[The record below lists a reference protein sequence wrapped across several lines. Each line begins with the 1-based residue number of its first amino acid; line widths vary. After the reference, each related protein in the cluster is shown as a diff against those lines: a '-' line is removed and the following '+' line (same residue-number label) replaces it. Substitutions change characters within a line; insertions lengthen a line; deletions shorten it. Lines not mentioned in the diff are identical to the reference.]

1 MKTPKIAFICVNFNN
16 FSYTKKLCDSLVRQS
31 GRDSQF
37 SIDCIVVDNST
48 DEEDSLALSEFA
60 EKHSWIKCLH
70 ASKNLGYFGGLNHG
84 LQNAALDIYS
94 YVVIGNNDLTYEAS
108 FCQELCR
115 ANYGRNVYAVCPDV
129 ITKDGVHQNPHV
141 MKKMGRWWR
150 LQLDIY
156 FLHYYFAWLLLAI
169 LRVIRPVKS
178 SPPQPASQCEIHMGI
193 GACYVLTRAFFA
205 KFKSLNYPHF
215 LYGEE
220 AYFSDQIHSSSGVL
234 LFDPVLRVHHA
245 ESATLSK
252 MPRRMAYE
260 FARVGYPSYRKML

>member
-1 MKTPKIAFICVNFNN
+1 MKKIIFICVNFNN
-16 FSYTKKLCDSLVRQS
+16 FSYTKILCDSLVLQS

-37 SIDCIVVDNST
+37 LIDCIVVDNST
-48 DEEDSLALSEFA
+48 DEEDSRALLEFA
-60 EKHSWIKCLH
+60 EKHSWIKYLH
-70 ASKNLGYFGGLNHG
+70 ASKNLGYFGGLNYG
-84 LQNAALDIYS
+84 LQNAVLDIYS
-94 YVVIGNNDLTYEAS
+94 YVVIGNNDLTYESS

-193 GACYVLTRAFFA
+193 GACYVLTRAFLGR
-205 KFKSLNYPHF
+205 FKELHYPHF

-220 AYFSDQIHSSSGVL
+220 AYFSNQIHTAGGIVW
-234 LFDPVLRVHHA
+234 FDPDLRVHHA

-252 MPRRMAYE
+252 IPKRTAYE
-260 FARVGYPSYRKML
+260 FARSGYPSYRKML